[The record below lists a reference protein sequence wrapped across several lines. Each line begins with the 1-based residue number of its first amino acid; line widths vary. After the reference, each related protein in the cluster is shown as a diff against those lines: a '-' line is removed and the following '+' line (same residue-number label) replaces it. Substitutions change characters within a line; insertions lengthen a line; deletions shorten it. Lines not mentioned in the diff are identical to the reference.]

1 VSMAQL
7 AACYSLQ
14 NLIDDVHFY
23 EDEFLEFVPACLEL
37 LFQFMRSAQEFDS
50 KLQIFHLVSLIIDR
64 LGEKIAPYVGKILS
78 FLPQASPASL

>member
-1 VSMAQL
+1 MSMAQL

-50 KLQIFHLVSLIIDR
+50 KVIMTPFSCFLRYTLDNTFPAWMGSL
-64 LGEKIAPYVGKILS
+64 
-78 FLPQASPASL
+78 

>member
-1 VSMAQL
+1 MSVAQL

-37 LFQFMRSAQEFDS
+37 LFQFMRTAQEFDS
-50 KLQIFHLVSLIIDR
+50 KVIMTLLSCFLRYTVDNTFPAWMGSL
-64 LGEKIAPYVGKILS
+64 
-78 FLPQASPASL
+78 